1 MYNLRRFII
10 KHHFVILFIL
20 LEVISVL
27 LLANS
32 QRFHRDRMVNTTN
45 DVVGKIYEWS
55 SEVGNYF
62 RLNSANEQ
70 LAEENALLRQRLSVV
85 YDTTTC
91 TFDISEG
98 DTLYKYIPA
107 QVVNNSTNQA
117 NNYIIINKGKV
128 DGIERDMGVISTDGI
143 VGVVTDVSRHFASV
157 MSLLHSKSVVGVRI
171 KESQE
176 LASLKWETN
185 NYRYGMVEDIPTH
198 ILLQKGDTILTSSHS
213 YIFPEDLMVG
223 TVEEFYPTA
232 VDALKICT
240 NPSSIRSK
248 PDSNDMNKTVL
259 QIIRFV
265 VLVLFQVL
273 VINHIRLG
281 GYVHPYIYLV
291 FIMLLP
297 FSTPKWQLLVLG
309 FALGL
314 TVDLFTGTPGLHAG
328 ATTLMAFCRPSI
340 IKLVSGNIKFENITE
355 PNLGQLGGLWF
366 FRYVLCMVF
375 IHHFA
380 LFFLESF
387 SIRLMGQVLLRILL
401 SVPVSIFLIMMIL
414 YIFKS
419 EKKRE

>member
-1 MYNLRRFII
+1 
-10 KHHFVILFIL
+10 
-20 LEVISVL
+20 
-27 LLANS
+27 
-32 QRFHRDRMVNTTN
+32 
-45 DVVGKIYEWS
+45 
-55 SEVGNYF
+55 
-62 RLNSANEQ
+62 
-70 LAEENALLRQRLSVV
+70 
-85 YDTTTC
+85 
-91 TFDISEG
+91 
-98 DTLYKYIPA
+98 
-107 QVVNNSTNQA
+107 
-117 NNYIIINKGKV
+117 
-128 DGIERDMGVISTDGI
+128 
-143 VGVVTDVSRHFASV
+143 
-157 MSLLHSKSVVGVRI
+157 
-171 KESQE
+171 
-176 LASLKWETN
+176 
-185 NYRYGMVEDIPTH
+185 
-198 ILLQKGDTILTSSHS
+198 
-213 YIFPEDLMVG
+213 
-223 TVEEFYPTA
+223 
-232 VDALKICT
+232 
-240 NPSSIRSK
+240 
-248 PDSNDMNKTVL
+248 MNKTVL

-297 FSTPKWQLLVLG
+297 FSTPKWRLLVLG